1 MQVEKN
7 ISSKEPFIIDINQEG
22 GEEGGPVGMEREVVK
37 KKMASTEKT
46 KIRRSWEQGKIST
59 WLHVLYAW
67 L

>member
-22 GEEGGPVGMEREVVK
+22 GEEGGPVGMGREVVK
-37 KKMASTEKT
+37 KKTASTEKT
-46 KIRRSWEQGKIST
+46 KIRRSWVQGKIST